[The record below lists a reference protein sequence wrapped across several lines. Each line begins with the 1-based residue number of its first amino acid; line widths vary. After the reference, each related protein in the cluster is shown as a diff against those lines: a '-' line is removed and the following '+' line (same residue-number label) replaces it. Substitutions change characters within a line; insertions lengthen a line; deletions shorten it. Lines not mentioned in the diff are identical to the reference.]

1 MKKPI
6 KNVSRYACTS
16 KELAERSLA
25 ARVRPRDAFLPG
37 LARGALSSM
46 LACLVRYNEPNKHY
60 FLHV

>member
-25 ARVRPRDAFLPG
+25 ARVRPHDAFLPG
-37 LARGALSSM
+37 LARGALSSV
-46 LACLVRYNEPNKHY
+46 LVCLVRYNEPNKHY